1 MSEDYNAESVAC
13 FDKHAQ
19 RYAEKYFELRDYDRH
34 YQALVDRLPAKA
46 PRLLDLACGPGN
58 VAAFVRRCRPDADI
72 LCVDQSAAMLAT
84 AQQRLPGISTHQADC
99 RDLSALSPGFD
110 ALAFC
115 FGLSYFNDDDACQ
128 VLAELA
134 RLLRA
139 GGHLLLSSITG
150 DPADSGVQL
159 SSSGDRV
166 HLFYRQPETIASWLA
181 AAGFGDLELERLPS
195 PANASQATVDV
206 VILAQRMTSAQPAA

>member
-34 YQALVDRLPAKA
+34 YQALVDRMPAGA

-58 VAAFVRRCRPDADI
+58 VAAFVRHCRPDADI

-84 AQQRLPGISTHQADC
+84 ARERLPGIRTHQADC
-99 RDLSALSPGFD
+99 RDLSALTPGFD

-115 FGLSYFNDDDACQ
+115 FGLSYFSDDDARQ

-139 GGHLLLSSITG
+139 GGHLLLSTITG
-150 DPADSGVQL
+150 DPANSGVQL

-166 HLFYRQPETIASWLA
+166 HMFYRPPETIARWLE
-181 AAGFGDLELERLPS
+181 AAGFGHLLLERLPS

-206 VILAQRMTSAQPAA
+206 VILARRMTNTAAEA